1 MMDQAAQFLRIVRS
15 EVLESIYLLAK
26 RDCKIHLQAQGSRG
40 SRRNRILY
48 LIKPCPRIN
57 SGFQFRRCF
66 EKDQWTLLKN
76 KGERKMT
83 AKNGNRLQHHLTAV
97 KEGKRCF
104 ENAFESIA
112 RMILESEIEKV
123 VVNGRTTYDF
133 TIFRTGKKHII
144 GIYDE
149 INSFVSFVKDA
160 AEGGSSKEMAFV
172 LVGEPGNGKTFFVEF
187 LCSMY
192 RSFLANEKNRKYT
205 FRFTNMDRLGSY
217 GKISTIESQTYEDP
231 MILAMNLFENPDDN
245 KTFLAKQIGFSDKE
259 IEQLYDNYRP
269 LGACSGYM
277 WNDIINLADGNIDEM
292 LKHIEIIP
300 VPMTESLGTITGKYP
315 AKDKITSSAVD
326 LLGEESI
333 QRLLHIT
340 DTNNPYR
347 FDLRRGALARVA
359 GGGIHFSD
367 EVFKNKKDLVQVY
380 LGVIQ
385 NRVIEIDGYKWPI
398 DTLIVATSNNSEFN
412 RFLSEKEEAP
422 IVDRCRICY
431 VSHNTNYKLQEN
443 LTSYAIGNEAK
454 TTLDRK
460 DLHRDPNLNY
470 ATSVAVV
477 LTRLPRSEKLTAIET
492 MKLSA
497 GEVAGEKSIKT
508 LAEVIDTLN
517 QDPDITKR
525 FGQKGLG
532 QRNLGRAIQL
542 LIESSET
549 NEGRCMFA
557 YDIYKTLERVV
568 LDYVT
573 EVNDRAKY
581 LEDLKTAKGMYR
593 ERIMTEMFNAY
604 MDEPFAIRKDVMNY
618 VNMIIGIDAE
628 NLGPDK
634 MWKYKDPQTGELKAL
649 KVDERYIKGVEER
662 LGLKT
667 EEQRETFR
675 TSIRKIYGQKISV
688 DPNYDFMDNLEL
700 VKAVTDVR
708 LKSDIAGAGSL
719 IGALANRTN
728 EENQKLYDRMIDTM
742 LNKLNYCKTCAQKTI
757 EYFCTQEDEN

>member
-1 MMDQAAQFLRIVRS
+1 MPKK
-15 EVLESIYLLAK
+15 SI
-26 RDCKIHLQAQGSRG
+26 
-40 SRRNRILY
+40 
-48 LIKPCPRIN
+48 
-57 SGFQFRRCF
+57 
-66 EKDQWTLLKN
+66 TLH
-76 KGERKMT
+76 
-83 AKNGNRLQHHLTAV
+83 QHMKAV
-97 KEGKRCF
+97 KDGKLRF
-104 ENAFESIA
+104 ENAFEGVS
-112 RMILESEIEKV
+112 RMVLENEIEKV
-123 VVNGRTTYDF
+123 VVNGKTTYDF
-133 TIFRTGKKHII
+133 KIFRKGSKHVI
-144 GIYDE
+144 GMYDE
-149 INSFVSFVKDA
+149 INSFVSYVKDA
-160 AEGGSSKEMAFV
+160 AENGSSKEMAFV
-172 LVGEPGNGKTFFVEF
+172 LVGEPGNGKTFLVEF
-187 LCSMY
+187 LAGKY
-192 RSFLANEKNRKYT
+192 RNFLAKENNRKYT
-205 FRFTNMDRLGSY
+205 FKFLNLENLGNY
-217 GKISTIESQTYEDP
+217 GKITTIESQTYEDP
-231 MILAMNLFENPDDN
+231 MILAMNLFDDSDEN
-245 KTFLAKQIGFSDKE
+245 KQYMAKQIGFSDKE
-259 IEQLYDNYRP
+259 IEKLYENYRP
-269 LGACSGYM
+269 LGACSGYI
-277 WNDIINLADGNIDEM
+277 WNDIRNYCNGNIDEM
-292 LKHIEIIP
+292 LKLIEITP
-300 VPMTESLGTITGKYP
+300 VPLTESLGTVTGKYP

-367 EVFKNKKDLVQVY
+367 EIYKNKKDLVQVY

-385 NRVIEIDGYKWPI
+385 NRNIEIDGFKWPI
-398 DTLIVATSNNSEFN
+398 DTLIVATSNNSEFH

-431 VSHNTNYKLQEN
+431 VSHNTNYKLQKE
-443 LTSYAIGNEAK
+443 LTAYAIGSETR
-454 TTLDRK
+454 TTLTRE
-460 DLHRDPNLNY
+460 DLHQDPNLNY
-470 ATSVAVV
+470 AASVASV
-477 LTRLPRSEKLTAIET
+477 LSRLPRSEKLTPVET
-492 MKLSA
+492 MKLAA

-517 QDPDITKR
+517 QDPEIINR

-557 YDIYKTLERVV
+557 YDIFKALERIV

-573 EVNDRAKY
+573 EANDRAKY
-581 LEDLKTAKGMYR
+581 LEDLKTGKGLYR

-604 MDEPFAIRKDVMNY
+604 MDEPYAIRKDVMNY

-634 MWKYKDPQTGELKAL
+634 MWKYKDPQNGELKAL
-649 KVDERYIKGVEER
+649 KIDERYINSVEDR

-667 EEQRETFR
+667 EEQRESFR

-688 DPNYDFMDNLEL
+688 DPDYDFMDNLEL

-728 EENQKLYDRMIDTM
+728 EENQKLYDRMIETM
-742 LNKLNYCKTCAQKTI
+742 LNKLGYCQTCAQKTI
-757 EYFCTQEDEN
+757 EYFCTQEDEQ

>member
-1 MMDQAAQFLRIVRS
+1 MPKK
-15 EVLESIYLLAK
+15 SI
-26 RDCKIHLQAQGSRG
+26 
-40 SRRNRILY
+40 
-48 LIKPCPRIN
+48 
-57 SGFQFRRCF
+57 
-66 EKDQWTLLKN
+66 TLH
-76 KGERKMT
+76 
-83 AKNGNRLQHHLTAV
+83 QHLTAV
-97 KEGKRCF
+97 KDGKLRF
-104 ENAFESIA
+104 ENAFQGVS
-112 RMILESEIEKV
+112 RMILDNEIEKV
-123 VVNGRTTYDF
+123 VVNGKTTYDF
-133 TIFRTGKKHII
+133 KIFRNGSKHVI
-144 GIYDE
+144 GMYDE
-149 INSFVSFVKDA
+149 INSFVSYVKDA
-160 AEGGSSKEMAFV
+160 AENGSSKEMAFV

-187 LCSMY
+187 LASKY
-192 RSFLANEKNRKYT
+192 RNFLAQENNRKFT
-205 FRFTNMDRLGSY
+205 FKFLNLDKTGNY
-217 GKISTIESQTYEDP
+217 GKISTVESQTYEDP
-231 MILAMNLFENPDDN
+231 MILAMNLFDDSDENRQ
-245 KTFLAKQIGFSDKE
+245 FLAKQVGFSDKD
-259 IEQLYDNYRP
+259 IEKLYDDYRP
-269 LGACSGYM
+269 LGACSGYI
-277 WNDIINLADGNIDEM
+277 WNDIRTHCDGNIDEM
-292 LKHIEIIP
+292 LKFVEITP
-300 VPMTESLGTITGKYP
+300 VPLTESLGTVTGKYP

-367 EVFKNKKDLVQVY
+367 EIYKNKKDLVQVY

-385 NRVIEIDGYKWPI
+385 NRNIEIDGFKWPI
-398 DTLIVATSNNSEFN
+398 DTLIVATSNNSEFH

-431 VSHNTNYKLQEN
+431 VSHNTNYKLQEQ
-443 LTSYAIGNEAK
+443 LTGYAIGSETR
-454 TTLDRK
+454 TTLTRE
-460 DLHRDPNLNY
+460 DLHQDPNLNY
-470 ATSVAVV
+470 SASVASV
-477 LTRLPRSEKLTAIET
+477 LSRLPRSEKLTPVET
-492 MKLSA
+492 MKLAA

-517 QDPDITKR
+517 QDPEIINR

-557 YDIYKTLERVV
+557 YDIFKALERIV

-573 EVNDRAKY
+573 EANDRAKY
-581 LEDLKTAKGMYR
+581 LEDLKTGKGLYR

-604 MDEPFAIRKDVMNY
+604 MDEPYAIRKDVMNY

-634 MWKYKDPQTGELKAL
+634 MWKYKDPQSGELKAL
-649 KVDERYIKGVEER
+649 KIDERYINSVEER

-667 EEQRETFR
+667 EEQRESFR

-688 DPNYDFMDNLEL
+688 DPDYDFMDNLEL

-728 EENQKLYDRMIDTM
+728 EENQKLYDRMIETM
-742 LNKLNYCKTCAQKTI
+742 LKKLGYCRTCAQKTI
-757 EYFCTQEDEN
+757 EYFCTQEDEK

>member
-1 MMDQAAQFLRIVRS
+1 MAQS
-15 EVLESIYLLAK
+15 
-26 RDCKIHLQAQGSRG
+26 RD
-40 SRRNRILY
+40 N
-48 LIKPCPRIN
+48 
-57 SGFQFRRCF
+57 
-66 EKDQWTLLKN
+66 ETLLHHLN
-76 KGERKMT
+76 AVRGGERK
-83 AKNGNRLQHHLTAV
+83 
-97 KEGKRCF
+97 F
-104 ENAFESIA
+104 ENAFQGVA
-112 RMILESEIEKV
+112 RMILEDEIEKV
-123 VVNGRTTYDF
+123 VVNGKATYDF
-133 TIFRTGKKHII
+133 RIFRKGRKHAI
-144 GIYDE
+144 GMYDE
-149 INSFVSFVKDA
+149 INSLVSFVKDA

-187 LCSMY
+187 LCTKY
-192 RSFLANEKNRKYT
+192 RQFLMRDGNRKYT
-205 FRFTNMDRLGSY
+205 FRLNGMDRLGSY
-217 GKISTIESQTYEDP
+217 GRIRTIDSQTFEDP
-231 MILAMNLFENPDDN
+231 MILAMNLHEDPEENREW
-245 KTFLAKQIGFSDKE
+245 LAREIGFSDQQ
-259 IEQLYDNYRP
+259 IDHLYDNYRP
-269 LGACSGYM
+269 LGACSSYM
-277 WNDIINLADGNIDEM
+277 WNDIRAFTGGSLEEM
-292 LKHIEIIP
+292 LQFVEIIP
-300 VPMTESLGTITGKYP
+300 VPLTESLGTVTGKYA

-367 EVFKNKKDLVQVY
+367 EIYKNKKDLVQVY

-385 NRVIEIDGYKWPI
+385 NRVIEMDGYKWPI
-398 DTLIVATSNNSEFN
+398 DTLIIATSNNAEFN
-412 RFLSEKEEAP
+412 RFLAEKEEAP

-431 VSHNTNYKLQEN
+431 VSHNTNYHMQKY
-443 LTSYAIGNEAK
+443 LTDYAIGSETK
-454 TTLDRK
+454 TTLTK
-460 DLHRDPNLNY
+460 EALHQDPNLNY
-470 ATSVAVV
+470 AASAAAV
-477 LTRLPRSEKLTAIET
+477 LSRLPRSEKLTPVEA
-492 MKLSA
+492 MKLAA

-508 LAEVIDTLN
+508 LAEVIDALN
-517 QDPDITKR
+517 QEPDITKR

-542 LIESSET
+542 LVESSET

-557 YDIYKTLERVV
+557 YDVFLAIERVI
-568 LDYVT
+568 LDYVPDAA
-573 EVNDRAKY
+573 DRAKY
-581 LEDLKTAKGMYR
+581 LEDLKTAKGLYR

-604 MDEPFAIRKDVMNY
+604 MDEPYAIRKDVMNY

-634 MWKYKDPQTGELKAL
+634 MWKYKDPQTKELRAL
-649 KVDERYIKGVEER
+649 KIDERYIRNIEER

-667 EEQRETFR
+667 EEQIETFR

-728 EENQKLYDRMIDTM
+728 EENQKLYDRMVDTM
-742 LNKLNYCKTCAQKTI
+742 LNKLGYCNTCGQKTI
-757 EYFCTQEDEN
+757 EYFCTQEDEV

>member
-1 MMDQAAQFLRIVRS
+1 MS
-15 EVLESIYLLAK
+15 
-26 RDCKIHLQAQGSRG
+26 
-40 SRRNRILY
+40 N
-48 LIKPCPRIN
+48 N
-57 SGFQFRRCF
+57 SN
-66 EKDQWTLLKN
+66 TLH
-76 KGERKMT
+76 
-83 AKNGNRLQHHLTAV
+83 HHLTEV
-97 KEGKRCF
+97 QKGSRCF
-104 ENAFESIA
+104 ENAFQGVS
-112 RMILESEIEKV
+112 RMILESKIEKV
-123 VVNGRTTYDF
+123 VVNGKTTYDF
-133 TIFRTGKKHII
+133 SIFREGPKHVI
-144 GIYDE
+144 GMYDE
-149 INSFVSFVKDA
+149 INSFVSYVKDA

-172 LVGEPGNGKTFFVEF
+172 FVGEPGNGKTYLVEF
-187 LCSMY
+187 LSGKY
-192 RSFLANEKNRKYT
+192 RSFLSRDKNRKYT
-205 FRFTNMDRLGSY
+205 FRFINIDKVGNY
-217 GKISTIESQTYEDP
+217 GKIITIESQTYEDP
-231 MILAMNLFENPDDN
+231 MILAMNLFDDPDQ
-245 KTFLAKQIGFSDKE
+245 TREYLAKQFDFSDKE
-259 IEQLYDNYRP
+259 IDGLYENYRP
-269 LGACSGYM
+269 LGACSSYI
-277 WNDIINLADGNIDEM
+277 WNDIRTLTGGAIDEM
-292 LKHIEIIP
+292 LKHIEITP
-300 VPMTESLGTITGKYP
+300 VPLTESLGTVTGKYP
-315 AKDKITSSAVD
+315 AKDKITSSSVD

-367 EVFKNKKDLVQVY
+367 EIYKNKKDLVQVY

-385 NRVIEIDGYKWPI
+385 NRSIEIDGYKWPI
-398 DTLIVATSNNSEFN
+398 DTLIVATSNNSEFH

-431 VSHNTNYKLQEN
+431 VSHNTNYHLQKD
-443 LTSYAIGNEAK
+443 LTKYAIGSETR
-454 TTLDRK
+454 TTLTK
-460 DLHRDPNLNY
+460 EDLHQDPNLNY
-470 ATSVAVV
+470 AASIAVV
-477 LTRLPRSEKLTAIET
+477 LSRLPRSEKLTAVET
-492 MKLSA
+492 MKLAA

-517 QDPDITKR
+517 QDPEIINR

-542 LIESSET
+542 SIESSET

-557 YDIYKTLERVV
+557 YDTFKALERII

-573 EVNDRAKY
+573 EANDRTKY
-581 LEDLKTAKGMYR
+581 LEDLKTAKGLYR

-604 MDEPFAIRKDVMNY
+604 MDEPFAIRKDVMSY

-649 KVDERYIKGVEER
+649 KIDERYIGSVEER
-662 LGLKT
+662 LGLKS
-667 EEQRETFR
+667 EEQRESFR

-688 DPNYDFMDNLEL
+688 DPDYDFMDNLEL

-742 LNKLNYCKTCAQKTI
+742 LEKLGYCQTCAQKTI
-757 EYFCTQEDEN
+757 EYFCTQEDEK

>member
-1 MMDQAAQFLRIVRS
+1 M
-15 EVLESIYLLAK
+15 K
-26 RDCKIHLQAQGSRG
+26 
-40 SRRNRILY
+40 
-48 LIKPCPRIN
+48 
-57 SGFQFRRCF
+57 
-66 EKDQWTLLKN
+66 
-76 KGERKMT
+76 
-83 AKNGNRLQHHLTAV
+83 AV
-97 KEGKRCF
+97 KDGKLRF
-104 ENAFESIA
+104 ENAFEGVS
-112 RMILESEIEKV
+112 RMVLENEIEKV
-123 VVNGRTTYDF
+123 VVNGKTTYDF
-133 TIFRTGKKHII
+133 KIFRKGSKHVI
-144 GIYDE
+144 GMYDE
-149 INSFVSFVKDA
+149 INSFVSYVKDA
-160 AEGGSSKEMAFV
+160 AENGSSKEMAFV
-172 LVGEPGNGKTFFVEF
+172 LVGEPGNGKTFLVEF
-187 LCSMY
+187 LAGKY
-192 RSFLANEKNRKYT
+192 RNFLAKENNRKYT
-205 FRFTNMDRLGSY
+205 FKFLNLENLGNY
-217 GKISTIESQTYEDP
+217 GKITTIESQTYEDP
-231 MILAMNLFENPDDN
+231 MILAMNLFDDSDEN
-245 KTFLAKQIGFSDKE
+245 KQYMAKQIGFSDKE
-259 IEQLYDNYRP
+259 IEKLYENYRP
-269 LGACSGYM
+269 LGACSGYI
-277 WNDIINLADGNIDEM
+277 WNDIRNYCNGNIDEM
-292 LKHIEIIP
+292 LKLIEITP
-300 VPMTESLGTITGKYP
+300 VPLTESLGTVTGKYP

-367 EVFKNKKDLVQVY
+367 EIYKNKKDLVQVY

-385 NRVIEIDGYKWPI
+385 NRNIEIDGFKWPI
-398 DTLIVATSNNSEFN
+398 DTLIVATSNNSEFH

-431 VSHNTNYKLQEN
+431 VSHNTNYKLQKE
-443 LTSYAIGNEAK
+443 LTAYAIGSETR
-454 TTLDRK
+454 TTLTRE
-460 DLHRDPNLNY
+460 DLHQDPNLNY
-470 ATSVAVV
+470 AASVASV
-477 LTRLPRSEKLTAIET
+477 LSRLPRSEKLTPVET
-492 MKLSA
+492 MKLAA

-517 QDPDITKR
+517 QDPEIINR

-557 YDIYKTLERVV
+557 YDIFKALERIV

-573 EVNDRAKY
+573 EANDRAKY
-581 LEDLKTAKGMYR
+581 LEDLKTGKGLYR

-604 MDEPFAIRKDVMNY
+604 MDEPYAIRKDVMNY

-634 MWKYKDPQTGELKAL
+634 MWKYKDPQNGELKAL
-649 KVDERYIKGVEER
+649 KIDERYINSVEDR

-667 EEQRETFR
+667 EEQRESFR

-688 DPNYDFMDNLEL
+688 DPDYDFMDNLEL

-728 EENQKLYDRMIDTM
+728 EENQKLYDRMIETM
-742 LNKLNYCKTCAQKTI
+742 LNKLGYCQTCAQKTI
-757 EYFCTQEDEN
+757 EYFCTQEDEQ